1 MGVDTRLPQKRP
13 RISLRSDGVLLHG
26 ADVVRVV
33 MRRGIISI
41 GCTDIT
47 PEAAARVVAVW
58 NEIFGGCD
66 GFDERVVL
74 QGRDGV

>member
-1 MGVDTRLPQKRP
+1 MGVDTRLAQRA
-13 RISLRSDGVLLHG
+13 RISLRADGVLLHG
-26 ADVVRVV
+26 ADTVRVV
-33 MRRGIISI
+33 MCRGIISV

-66 GFDERVVL
+66 GFDERVIL
-74 QGRDGV
+74 QGRDSE